1 MQAFSITSFVG
12 SAASAWFETVQT
24 STERAVENFM
34 EITESVDQ
42 FVTSHLDE
50 QTGGFLGPQQDPATR
65 PYRTERL
72 HKERHGGARPAVRSD
87 NGAEHA
93 VAPAGAW
100 DDFSIDGSEVRRRRI
115 YAAVA
120 CGPWVHRTGEGQ
132 EHTRLCVLRVSVH
145 AGQRRLGSG
154 VGG

>member
-1 MQAFSITSFVG
+1 MECAQAFSITSFVG
-12 SAASAWFETVQT
+12 SAASAWFETVQS

-87 NGAEHA
+87 DGAEHA

-100 DDFSIDGSEVRRRRI
+100 DDFSIDGSEVRHRRI
-115 YAAVA
+115 CCRCVRALGAQNSRGTSARALVRAEGVCA
-120 CGPWVHRTGEGQ
+120 CRT
-132 EHTRLCVLRVSVH
+132 TTARS
-145 AGQRRLGSG
+145 
-154 VGG
+154 